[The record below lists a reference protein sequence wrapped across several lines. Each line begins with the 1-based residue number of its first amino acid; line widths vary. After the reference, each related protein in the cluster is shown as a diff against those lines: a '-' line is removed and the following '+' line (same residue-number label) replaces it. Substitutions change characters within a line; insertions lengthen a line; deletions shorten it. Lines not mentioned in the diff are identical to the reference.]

1 MRTLSLGAL
10 LLATLP
16 LLAACSSGGNG
27 PTSGSGGATSSST
40 GDTTTGVGGASDTSS
55 TGAGSSAGGGGS
67 GGGGGGVAIDPTG
80 TFVAVGYGGR
90 RIRSTDDGVT
100 WTDDVS
106 IDPNGGDDLA
116 LLRTIAWGNGLFVAA
131 GWRIM
136 TSPDGVTWND
146 TPPDAFNQ
154 NWIGQMVYGGG
165 AYVGLGGYGSRVT
178 SPDAVA
184 WAQHS
189 IDTTASHPQGGVAFA
204 KGKGFVS
211 INDSG
216 DVSHSADGATWVQSG
231 ANVQGGAHAVA
242 YGNGI
247 FLALSDVGVVTSAD
261 GEKWS
266 APTPFATMDVRSL
279 LFAQGHFTAISPE
292 HVYTSTDGATWADH
306 DVKGLFIYHAG
317 FGHGTY
323 VAFDGTKT
331 RRSTDGLVWSDPVD
345 LGGNNS
351 LERVVFGPK

>member
-1 MRTLSLGAL
+1 MRTLPLGTL
-10 LLATLP
+10 VLATLP
-16 LLAACSSGGNG
+16 LLAACSSSGTG
-27 PTSGSGGATSSST
+27 PSAGSGGATSSSS
-40 GDTTTGVGGASDTSS
+40 GATTTGAGGASDASS
-55 TGAGSSAGGGGS
+55 TGVGSST
-67 GGGGGGVAIDPTG
+67 GGGGGAGGGVAVDPTG

-90 RIRSTDDGVT
+90 RLRSTDDGLT

-106 IDPNGGDDLA
+106 IDANGGDDLT

-136 TSPDGVTWND
+136 TSPDGVTWKD

-154 NWIGQMVYGGG
+154 NWIGQMAYGGG
-165 AYVGLGGYGSRVT
+165 SYVGLGGYGSRVI

-184 WAQHS
+184 WTQHS
-189 IDTTASHPQGGVAFA
+189 IDTTASHPQGGLAFA
-204 KGKGFVS
+204 KGQGFVS

-216 DVSHSADGATWVQSG
+216 DLSHSTDGAAWVYSG
-231 ANVQGGAHAVA
+231 ANVQGGAHVVA
-242 YGNGI
+242 YGNGL
-247 FLALSDVGVVTSAD
+247 FLALGDAGVVTSAD

-266 APTPFATMDVRSL
+266 APAAFATMDVRSL
-279 LFAQGHFTAISPE
+279 LFAQGHFTVIAPE
-292 HVYTSTDGATWADH
+292 HVYTSTDGSSWADH
-306 DVKGLFIYHAG
+306 DAKGLFIYHAA

-351 LERVVFGPK
+351 LERVTFGPK